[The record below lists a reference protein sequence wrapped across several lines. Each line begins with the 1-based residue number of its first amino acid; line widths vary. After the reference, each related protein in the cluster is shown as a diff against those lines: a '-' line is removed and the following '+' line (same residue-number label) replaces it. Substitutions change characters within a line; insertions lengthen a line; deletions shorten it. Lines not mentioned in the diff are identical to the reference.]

1 MFFPKMSV
9 QELSRSRRLLLLF
22 EEQKRLKFGPGL
34 YQTLKGPLLYDK
46 NCISSSFHIL
56 RQLYHRLH
64 SFVDVLYTV
73 EDYITIAFMHFMFGK

>member
-34 YQTLKGPLLYDK
+34 YQTLKGPL
-46 NCISSSFHIL
+46 SSL
-56 RQLYHRLH
+56 RQKLY
-64 SFVDVLYTV
+64 
-73 EDYITIAFMHFMFGK
+73 